1 MVREHDS
8 PYIYINENGS
18 VEIYF
23 HALYIASMSSNPNE
37 LLTCPYDPVHR
48 VAAKRFPY
56 HLQKC
61 RKVWKKM

>member
-1 MVREHDS
+1 MHSGND
-8 PYIYINENGS
+8 
-18 VEIYF
+18 
-23 HALYIASMSSNPNE
+23 PNE

-61 RKVWKKM
+61 RKVSVESKWRGRL